1 MSRVQVQA
9 ERTYLQDHLVRTE
22 TVSRQH
28 QHHVQQLQD
37 ELASCTLVRDILVC
51 PVCTMLVAV
60 GRRFTRLRIRV
71 WHMQKELCVCGAG
84 APKKKTGTREVAHA
98 S

>member
-22 TVSRQH
+22 AVSRQH
-28 QHHVQQLQD
+28 EHHTQQLQD
-37 ELASCTLVRDILVC
+37 ELASCTLVRDIFVLPC
-51 PVCTMLVAV
+51 LYNAR
-60 GRRFTRLRIRV
+60 GS
-71 WHMQKELCVCGAG
+71 K
-84 APKKKTGTREVAHA
+84 